1 MSDAINTVKS
11 SKHDLIVPS
20 KRLHEK
26 LKAVH
31 AYIGRLPRDQRDS
44 QSYAPLWVILSEY
57 MDAPAP
63 DTGSDKERVVS
74 SHAVDLLIAFA
85 EEHKTLLSQLDPG
98 YTIRSFERVTLLA
111 GCRTVDP
118 CMHSFKVSSAF
129 STEGRTTLLEARKAE
144 YASLT
149 ASRFQHE
156 GLRTNPQD
164 LSASAFSEYRTIRRE
179 LSGIVNVLSSVVAV
193 GVAVY
198 YALGNRE
205 PSTVR

>member
-1 MSDAINTVKS
+1 MSDFINTGKS
-11 SKHDLIVPS
+11 SNHDLIIPS

-31 AYIGRLPRDQRDS
+31 AYIGQLPRDQRDGL
-44 QSYAPLWVILSEY
+44 SYAALWAIVSDY

-63 DTGSDKERVVS
+63 DTGPNGERVIPS
-74 SHAVDLLIAFA
+74 SAVDLLIAFA
-85 EEHKTLLSQLDPG
+85 KENETLLSQLDPD

-118 CMHSFKVSSAF
+118 CMHSFKESYAL

-149 ASRFQHE
+149 ASRFHHE